1 MNETNNRGKNVEKGK
16 SGFQPTITQAPKAP
30 TSSPAS
36 GSGKSNLDSKVEVS
50 DKTQSGM
57 EDLYNN
63 MFRKAVKS
71 LGDFLP
77 ENVTWEEQIALA
89 KDPLDPSTLDKFSHL
104 YFDRYSYVKRV
115 DFDSV
120 LEILVTVA
128 SHEKASPVTLA
139 RLAVIDVYDIRL
151 SEVVEAVAVNPN
163 TDRET
168 LAFLMADKVLEH
180 GALEMTD
187 IAYAAQNNWLSRL
200 DLVN

>member
-1 MNETNNRGKNVEKGK
+1 MNDLNNRGKNVEKGK
-16 SGFQPTITQAPKAP
+16 SGFQPTVVQVPKAP
-30 TSSPAS
+30 TAAPLS
-36 GSGKSNLDSKVEVS
+36 GSGKENL
-50 DKTQSGM
+50 TSGTEGIGESSSEM

-63 MFRKAVKS
+63 KFRKAVKS

-104 YFDRYSYVKRV
+104 YFNRDSYVKRF

-139 RLAVIDVYDIRL
+139 RLAVIDVYDIRI
-151 SEVVEAVAVNPN
+151 SEVVYAVAGNPN

>member
-1 MNETNNRGKNVEKGK
+1 MNDLNNRGKNVEKGK
-16 SGFQPTITQAPKAP
+16 SGFQPTVVQVPKAP
-30 TSSPAS
+30 TATPLS
-36 GSGKSNLDSKVEVS
+36 GSGKENL
-50 DKTQSGM
+50 TSGTEGIGESSSEM

-63 MFRKAVKS
+63 KFRKAVKS

-104 YFDRYSYVKRV
+104 YFNRDSYVKRF

-139 RLAVIDVYDIRL
+139 RLAVIDVYDIRI
-151 SEVVEAVAVNPN
+151 SEVVYAVAGNPN